1 MIEPVQHP
9 LRILAVGPIVEGST
23 TMQRF
28 RALRELGH
36 EVCEVSTVKVTASAL
51 IKPSFLDRVRHK
63 LLGPTDR
70 ANANAEILSAIRQSS
85 FEMVWIDKGLTIQP
99 DTLRTI
105 RRIQPACRIV
115 GFSPDDMMNPCNQSR
130 HFLHGLPLYDCY
142 VTNKSHN
149 VTELKALGCRDVL
162 FTDNAYDPR
171 THRPVVVS
179 NEERERLGG
188 PVGFV
193 GQWEHDRAD
202 SIRYLGSAGVPVRV
216 WGYTWE
222 RMHDVPPSVRLEN
235 HPLWEDDYAK
245 AICAFDI
252 NLCFLRKSNR
262 DHQTTRT
269 MEIPACR
276 AFMLAERT
284 DEHLRLFVEGRE
296 AEFFSTNDELLEKI
310 QHYLAH
316 TDERLRIAQAGYDRC
331 LRDRYS
337 NAERLKRILETVCET
352 RSNAGIG
359 L

>member
-1 MIEPVQHP
+1 MTESFQHP
-9 LRILAVGPIVEGST
+9 LRVLAVGPIVEGST

-36 EVCEVSTVKVTASAL
+36 EVCEVSTVKMIASAL
-51 IKPSFLDRVRHK
+51 IKPSFLDRVQHK
-63 LLGPTDR
+63 LMGPTDR
-70 ANANAEILSAIRQSS
+70 ANANAEILSAIRQSP
-85 FEMVWIDKGLTIQP
+85 FEIVWIDKGLTIHP

-105 RRIQPACRIV
+105 RNIQPTCRIV

-130 HFLHGLPLYDCY
+130 HFLRGLPLYDCY
-142 VTNKSHN
+142 VTNKSYN

-162 FTDNAYDPR
+162 FMDNAYDPR

-179 NEERERLGG
+179 DEERKRLGG

-193 GQWEHDRAD
+193 GQWERDRAD
-202 SIRYLGSAGVPVRV
+202 SIRYLGRAGVPVRV

-222 RMHDVPPSVRLEN
+222 RMHDIPPSVRLEN
-235 HPLWEDDYAK
+235 YPLWGDDYAK
-245 AICAFDI
+245 AICAFGI

-262 DHQTTRT
+262 DRQTTRT
-269 MEIPACR
+269 MEIPACG

-296 AEFFSTNDELLEKI
+296 AVFFSTNDELLKKT

-316 TDERLRIAQAGYDRC
+316 KDERLRIAQAGYERC
-331 LRDRYS
+331 LRSRYS
-337 NAERLKRILETVCET
+337 NSERLKQLLENICES
-352 RSNAGIG
+352 RLNAGIRP
-359 L
+359 